1 MAAEIQPL
9 SQVHIPPQS
18 GGGMTIQRGQR
29 LKVVNVQGKQ
39 VGDLFAFV
47 MDSHDESLSPG
58 HTRSKL
64 RRLYPE
70 LGKPL
75 YSNKRDPLLLIE
87 EDTVGVHDLLAPAC
101 DTYFYREQ
109 GMENHPNCR
118 GNLIATLKEFA
129 FTPEAIPDPVNLFQ
143 NTPIIDLEGHS
154 EVRESLAKP
163 GDYVLFQALKD
174 LLVIVTACSVDWPP
188 LNGDKPSDL
197 MLELYAS

>member
-1 MAAEIQPL
+1 MSSEIQL
-9 SQVHIPPQS
+9 LLQVHIPPQS
-18 GGGMTIQRGQR
+18 GGGMTIQKGQR
-29 LKVVNVQGKQ
+29 LKVINVQGKQ

-47 MDSHDESLSPG
+47 MDSPDESLSPG

-143 NTPIIDLEGHS
+143 NTPVIDLEGHR
-154 EVRESLAKP
+154 EVLESTAKP